1 MITTLEKA
9 KSWDELQS
17 RMYMDNM
24 RRATTAIVPQTLMII
39 IGIGALS
46 ATGLIILFIVMIGL
60 HAARWLMTDQGRLAI
75 DASTERAQSIIAQIH
90 WISVLHGLWIG
101 VVALILLPKLDPG
114 WATVFSIIIL
124 GMQAGT
130 VATTTVYPP
139 TFMIWT
145 LPVFLGFSAGWWRLD
160 SDAGLVIPPLYLL
173 FALVLFGA
181 VKNAHATLR
190 TSYDLRVER
199 NEALR
204 RADEAN
210 RQKAKFLAT
219 ASHDLRQPAAAL
231 AFMSE
236 ELSEAQVDQSLKP
249 VVNAIKRAS
258 DNINSLID
266 TLFDLSKLDRALID
280 NHPQWLSLA
289 ELTASLESI
298 IKPKAATKGLSLN
311 INTVEGHLLADPSHV
326 QRWLGNLLDNAVKY
340 TDKGSVS
347 LDIELVDTGLQVR
360 VSDTGRGIPVD
371 QLQNI
376 WADYYRAE
384 QTSSSGTF
392 SLGLG
397 LSIVKRLSEL
407 LGVTPNIESVEGQ
420 GTQITSVFPIESYRE
435 SLSTVE
441 IHGARGQLKAAIG
454 QKLLL
459 VEDDPDVAEA
469 LERHLG
475 TLGFAVDLAS
485 DAKQARTKLDS
496 ETQYALML
504 TDNRLPGGEF
514 GTELCFYAN
523 QADRNLPC
531 LIVSADDFGAN
542 SLAVDFSL
550 RRLKKPIQTNQ
561 LRTHL
566 SELLAVAADPL
577 TNADDQQRQTH
588 G

>member
-24 RRATTAIVPQTLMII
+24 RRATTAIVPQTLMM
-39 IGIGALS
+39 
-46 ATGLIILFIVMIGL
+46 IVGFGSVSTTWLAVMSVLMIGL
-60 HAARWLMTDQGRLAI
+60 HVARWLMTDQGRLAI
-75 DASTERAQSIIAQIH
+75 DASARRAQTVINQVH
-90 WISVLHGLWIG
+90 WISVFHGVWIG
-101 VVALILLPKLDPG
+101 LAALVLLPKLDPG

-124 GMQAGT
+124 GMQAGA

-145 LPVFLGFSAGWWRLD
+145 LPIFLGFSAGWWRLD
-160 SDAGLVIPPLYLL
+160 NDAGLVIPPLYLL

-181 VKNAHATLR
+181 VRNAHATLR
-190 TSYDLRVER
+190 SSYDLRVER
-199 NEALR
+199 NEALL

-236 ELSEAQVDQSLKP
+236 ELSEAKVDQSLKP
-249 VVNAIKRAS
+249 VVNAIKRSS

-280 NHPQWLSLA
+280 NHPQWLSLS
-289 ELTASLESI
+289 ELTANLRSI
-298 IKPKAATKGLSLN
+298 IMPKAATKGLTLN
-311 INTVEGHLLADPSHV
+311 INCIDGHLLADPSHI

-340 TDKGSVS
+340 TDKGSVN
-347 LDIELVDTGLQVR
+347 LDVELVAEGLQVS
-360 VSDTGRGIPVD
+360 VSDTGRGIPAD

-384 QTSSSGTF
+384 QSSSAGTF

-407 LGVTPNIESVEGQ
+407 LGVSPKIESVEGQ
-420 GTQITSVFPIESYRE
+420 GTQITSVFPRESYRE
-435 SLSTVE
+435 SLSQVDVQRATGRLE
-441 IHGARGQLKAAIG
+441 SAIG
-454 QKLLL
+454 KSLLL

-469 LERHLG
+469 LERHLS
-475 TLGFAVDLAS
+475 TLGFSVDLAT
-485 DAKQARTKLDS
+485 DAKAARARLDS
-496 ETQYALML
+496 DVAYALML
-504 TDNRLPGGEF
+504 TDNRLPAGEF
-514 GTELCFYAN
+514 GLELCSYAN
-523 QADRNLPC
+523 QADRTLPC
-531 LIVSADDFGAN
+531 LIVSADDIAAN
-542 SLAVDFSL
+542 LVPTGFPL
-550 RRLKKPIQTNQ
+550 RRLKKPVQTNQ
-561 LRTHL
+561 LRAHL
-566 SELLAVAADPL
+566 IQLLADPS
-577 TNADDQQRQTH
+577 THASGRSREQGQTDE
-588 G
+588 